1 MEAIMPISEICNRE
15 VVIVQRNNTIQ
26 EAAKL
31 MRQHHV
37 GDVVVVEDQ
46 GGVRVPVGIVTDR
59 DLVVEIMAPAID
71 QKVITVGDIMVPELA
86 TVKENAGMFETIEY
100 MRAKGVRRLPVVD
113 QSGGLVGILTLDDLL
128 ELLAEELLALA
139 KLVKHEQ
146 KKETM
151 SRR

>member
-1 MEAIMPISEICNRE
+1 MPTSEICNRE
-15 VVIVQRNNTIQ
+15 VVIVQRHNTIL
-26 EAAKL
+26 EAAQL

-37 GDVVVVEDQ
+37 GDVVVVEER

-71 QKVITVGDIMVPELA
+71 QTVITVGDIMVTELA
-86 TVKENAGMFETIEY
+86 TVKENAGLSETIEY
-100 MRAKGVRRLPVVD
+100 MRAKGVRRVPVVD
-113 QSGGLVGILTLDDLL
+113 RGGGLVGILTLDDLL

-139 KLVKHEQ
+139 KLVRHEQ
-146 KKETM
+146 KKEMM